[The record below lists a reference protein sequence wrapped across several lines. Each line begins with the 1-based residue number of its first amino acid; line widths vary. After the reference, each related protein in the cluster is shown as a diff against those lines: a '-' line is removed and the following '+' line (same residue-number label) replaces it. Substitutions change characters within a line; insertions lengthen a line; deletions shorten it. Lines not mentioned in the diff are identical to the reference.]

1 MKDLLKLFFLCALI
15 SGCASIKTH
24 TPLSLSVEKFVSQQK
39 KRGSVLDGVSGL
51 LQVRY
56 TLRNLSMAGGA
67 KWVKFKNRSR
77 FEVSDP
83 MGRVRYWLL
92 KDAQTSIA
100 FYETE
105 KQAYLAEQDGFLY
118 FKKFF
123 NLPLSHED
131 VLKLWVGILPDSWL
145 QKLPSHW
152 ESERSGYQA
161 RIELESGSVSFN
173 VSDQNG
179 LLSEIHWKSGS
190 REIRVSYS
198 DFDACCATDQGEST
212 LAHVVVIKLPDA
224 SEKIELEWEEL
235 NILDQAPNPLAWS
248 RKLPKGTRTIR
259 LN

>member
-1 MKDLLKLFFLCALI
+1 MKALLRLFILCAVI
-15 SGCASIKTH
+15 SGCASVKTH
-24 TPLSLSVEKFVSQQK
+24 TPVSLTVEKFVSEQK
-39 KRGSVLDGVSGL
+39 KRGSALDGVTGL

-56 TLRNLSMAGGA
+56 ALRNLSMAGGA

-92 KDAQTSIA
+92 KDAQTSLA

-105 KQAYLAEQDGFLY
+105 KQAYLAEQGGFLY
-118 FKKFF
+118 FKQFF

-131 VLKLWVGILPDSWL
+131 VLKLWVGILPASWL
-145 QKLPSHW
+145 QKFPSNW
-152 ESERSGYQA
+152 ESDRSGYQA
-161 RIELESGSVSFN
+161 RIELESGTVIIN

-179 LLSEIHWKSGS
+179 LLSGIRWKLGS
-190 REIRVSYS
+190 REIQVQYS
-198 DFDACCATDQGEST
+198 DFDACCATEQGEST

-235 NILDQAPNPLAWS
+235 NVLDQAPNPLAWS